1 MDLGILLLGAMLVSV
16 MLNFATKA
24 RLNFTSD
31 DDLVFKTAGPIAA
44 SAAVA
49 TIRDVGEGVYQG
61 VMVIDVTALEIADND
76 EIYDIVIQGSPDS
89 DFGTDTNIV
98 DLCSI
103 TLAAAEVQRTD
114 ANADSAVGRYYLPFI
129 NMINQTTYRYLRLYT
144 VVAGTVGTGINY
156 TARAGKTM

>member
-1 MDLGILLLGAMLVSV
+1 MYIGILVMVLLVTCCF
-16 MLNFATKA
+16 FATKA
-24 RLNFTSD
+24 RLNFTYD
-31 DDLVFKTAGPIAA
+31 EGLVFKTAGLIAA

-49 TIRDVGEGVYQG
+49 TIIDVGEGVYQG
-61 VMVIDVTALEIADND
+61 VMVLDVTALEIASND

-114 ANADSAVGRYYLPFI
+114 CNSDSIVGRHLLPFI
-129 NMINQTTYRYLRLYT
+129 NMINETTYRYLRLYT
-144 VVAGTVGTGINY
+144 VVAGTIATGINY
-156 TARAGKTM
+156 KARAGQIRG